1 MAANILSVENQQGVD
16 IVASDHP
23 DLFSI
28 AGGSRSG
35 LNASRYVVSSV
46 LDCLAVRL
54 TTGTRAFQVERG
66 DIAAGCLLSRSH
78 RHNVMSCNIKILQLV
93 NLEHHQYRAAAG
105 IIAAITI
112 TLKGRGDK
120 CQQEHWLSDWARL

>member
-1 MAANILSVENQQGVD
+1 MAANILSMENRQGVD
-16 IVASDHP
+16 TVASDHP

-54 TTGTRAFQVERG
+54 MTGTRASQVERG
-66 DIAAGCLLSRSH
+66 DIAAGLPAFTLSSP
-78 RHNVMSCNIKILQLV
+78 
-93 NLEHHQYRAAAG
+93 
-105 IIAAITI
+105 
-112 TLKGRGDK
+112 
-120 CQQEHWLSDWARL
+120 